1 MATNR
6 TVDGEQRRTAI
17 LAAVDSEGAARLTDL
32 ASRLE
37 VSEMTVRRD
46 LDELELSGQLRRVR
60 GGAVAIE
67 RPRHFDER
75 RATRPRAKQVIA
87 RKAAE
92 LLPTTGA
99 VAFDASSTVGT
110 IAANL
115 DARPKL
121 SIVTNSIDNYIA
133 LRAAHAGQTVL
144 TGGEAEPSTGSLVGP
159 VACAGAV
166 SMLYKLFFLSSTGF
180 DAEHGT
186 SEVSLIESQVKQVFA
201 RASNRVVLCL
211 DSAKLGGRSSAATLA
226 TGQIDTLITELD
238 PSDPRLAPFRGLVAI
253 R

>member
-6 TVDGEQRRTAI
+6 TVDGEQRRAAI
-17 LAAVDSEGAARLTDL
+17 LEAVDRDGTARLTDL
-32 ASRLE
+32 AAQLD

-60 GGAVAIE
+60 GGAVAVE

-87 RKAAE
+87 RKAAA
-92 LLPTTGA
+92 LLPSSGA

-110 IAANL
+110 IAAAL
-115 DARPKL
+115 EPLPKL
-121 SIVTNSIDNYIA
+121 TIATNSIENYTA
-133 LRAAHAGQTVL
+133 LQVTHAGSAVL
-144 TGGEAEPSTGSLVGP
+144 TGGAAEPSTGSLVGP
-159 VACAGAV
+159 IACAGA
-166 SMLYKLFFLSSTGF
+166 SAMLYKAFFLSSTGF

-186 SEVSLIESQVKQVFA
+186 SEVSLDESQVKQVFA
-201 RASNRVVLCL
+201 RASTRVHLCL
-211 DSAKLGGRSSAATLA
+211 DSAKLGGRSTAATLA

-238 PSDPRLAPFRGLVAI
+238 PSDPRLAPFRSLTRI
-253 R
+253 L